1 MQWRV
6 IVAAATL
13 GVGVLAVRP
22 MPAAPPQA
30 QTQPDTI
37 SLVISGDPGT
47 PPRYAVPDFVAL
59 TPDAAE
65 TAKALGQVLWDDL
78 NFERELYMIPRD
90 TYGSIP
96 AARTAE
102 QVPFAAWRELGADAV
117 FFGTVQRT
125 GNDVRVQV
133 RLFNVRTRQS
143 VFAKE
148 YGGSA
153 TNPRLFA
160 HTISDEVYLQ
170 QRQLRGVART
180 KLAFVSDRNRQRLDG
195 TVENREVKE
204 IYVADY
210 DGANQRRLTVSRQ
223 LNINP
228 SWAPDS
234 RSLAYTTYR
243 PNPDIFVSRI
253 YEGVLQNPTKGVGTN
268 YVPVFS
274 PDGKQ
279 IAFMSA
285 RDGNPEIY
293 VMNADGSSQT
303 RLTTDPA
310 SDISPSWSPDG
321 KQIAF
326 ASDRDGSYEIY
337 VMDADGTGQRRLT
350 TNLESDI
357 DPAFS
362 PDGKQIVFTSNRDAN
377 NELYTM
383 NADGSGQT
391 RFTAA
396 PGDDTTSDWQA
407 LPIVPPPP
415 KAVSSAVLTLRWR
428 ESRYLGSLVV
438 RGSVPGPSRLRLV
451 LRRGNAVRFT
461 TRFSVA
467 AGAFT
472 RMFGLPRDLLPGRYV
487 LDVSAP
493 GSPTSL
499 TAQVLSPA
507 LRPPPEG
514 VVSQAWVSDVVGGP
528 PVDRF
533 PPTTERIW
541 AHFRFAA
548 QPRRGLVLTAAWH
561 GPAPVQGGAKPKFRR
576 TLVIAYLSVSVEN
589 GVPLPRGVWTC
600 VLRAGPTVV
609 KRVAARVG

>member
-13 GVGVLAVRP
+13 GVCVLAVRP

-65 TAKALGQVLWDDL
+65 AAKLLGQVLWEDL

-102 QVPFAAWRELGADAV
+102 QMPFAAWRELGADAV

-160 HTISDEVYLQ
+160 HTISDEVYIQ

-293 VMNADGSSQT
+293 VMNADGSSVR
-303 RLTTDPA
+303 RLTNHPA
-310 SDISPSWSPDG
+310 GESSPTWSPSGS
-321 KQIAF
+321 QIAF
-326 ASDRDGSYEIY
+326 TSDRTGKAQIYVIGVDGSNFRRITVDESEADRPTWSPAPYNEIAFAGRTSGSGFDIKVYELSTQRTR
-337 VMDADGTGQRRLT
+337 VLTNGQGT
-350 TNLESDI
+350 NES
-357 DPAFS
+357 PAFS
-362 PDGKQIVFTSNRDAN
+362 PGGRHIAFSSTRGGRTQIYTIDREGRD
-377 NELYTM
+377 LRQITR
-383 NADGSGQT
+383 DGSNQT
-391 RFTAA
+391 
-396 PGDDTTSDWQA
+396 
-407 LPIVPPPP
+407 
-415 KAVSSAVLTLRWR
+415 
-428 ESRYLGSLVV
+428 
-438 RGSVPGPSRLRLV
+438 
-451 LRRGNAVRFT
+451 
-461 TRFSVA
+461 
-467 AGAFT
+467 
-472 RMFGLPRDLLPGRYV
+472 
-487 LDVSAP
+487 
-493 GSPTSL
+493 
-499 TAQVLSPA
+499 PA
-507 LRPPPEG
+507 W
-514 VVSQAWVSDVVGGP
+514 S
-528 PVDRF
+528 
-533 PPTTERIW
+533 
-541 AHFRFAA
+541 
-548 QPRRGLVLTAAWH
+548 
-561 GPAPVQGGAKPKFRR
+561 
-576 TLVIAYLSVSVEN
+576 N
-589 GVPLPRGVWTC
+589 
-600 VLRAGPTVV
+600 
-609 KRVAARVG
+609 